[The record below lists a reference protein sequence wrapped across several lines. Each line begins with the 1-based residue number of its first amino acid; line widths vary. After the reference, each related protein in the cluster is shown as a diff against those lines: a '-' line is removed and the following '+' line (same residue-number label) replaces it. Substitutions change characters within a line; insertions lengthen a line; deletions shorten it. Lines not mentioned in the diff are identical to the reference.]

1 MSPDSPITTP
11 KTSLWHSFG
20 RFRSTLSI
28 YIGVFFSSILGAT
41 WVHRVTPKDL
51 TYPWRV
57 VDSDLSS
64 VYSLA
69 QAVGQSWFG
78 MVNHSLG
85 APFTADFSLA
95 FIPDDFQIEILRILV
110 HLTNNPFVAV
120 NLFYL
125 LTFGLCA
132 VTFLLLADTFKLSR
146 WVSAP
151 LALSYAWLPY
161 HFTRMDAGHVFLA
174 AYYMIPVGVIYL
186 HRLFEYLT
194 GSLASFFP
202 SSTIKRIG
210 FVLGIIA
217 VGSSG
222 TYYGVFFALL
232 AATMILLVPQ
242 QNQPFRVTAKRAG
255 LTTLVSFLFIAAP
268 LVRIITS
275 RLRGL
280 ETVLT
285 RSPEESVQ
293 FGGSIARLLVPWGVW
308 LPTKLR
314 PVVLPTE
321 FEWTISPILGVIGVW
336 ILLIGIAVS
345 MAGRSR
351 TNNKQKSIRY
361 IFMWALLFYTAT
373 GVSLV
378 FAYAIDPSFRCWN
391 RLSIVIMTL
400 ALVALGATLSSFR
413 KLNKTWFPILLVVAV
428 LSQLSPLH
436 DSGIGPEP
444 DVLSKDSFNALQQVA
459 AVIQR
464 EIKPG
469 CQILQLPIMAFPEG
483 GQVGQVGAGSHLWL
497 PIILENFRWTFGGMK
512 NTLAGNHWNSTQ
524 LTKEEIVS
532 KLHSQELCAVVID
545 TRENGADKLSQELL
559 NSWNFTM
566 TIQSSDYYKIYTVP
580 QLQPNEFQFSS

>member
-1 MSPDSPITTP
+1 MSPDSPITDP
-11 KTSLWHSFG
+11 EPSVWHSVG
-20 RFRSTLSI
+20 QFRSTLSI
-28 YIGVFFSSILGAT
+28 YIGVFFSSILGAA

-95 FIPDDFQIEILRILV
+95 FIPDDFQIEIFRILM

-125 LTFGLCA
+125 LTFGFCA
-132 VTFLLLADTFKLSR
+132 VTFLLLADTFKMSR
-146 WVSAP
+146 LISAP
-151 LALSYAWLPY
+151 LAMSYAWLPY

-174 AYYMIPVGVIYL
+174 AYYMIPIGVIYL

-194 GSLASFFP
+194 GSLNNFFP
-202 SSTIKRIG
+202 NSTIKRIG
-210 FVLGIIA
+210 FALGIIA

-242 QNQPFRVTAKRAG
+242 LNQSFRSTAIRAG

-268 LVRIITS
+268 FVRIISS

-351 TNNKQKSIRY
+351 TNNKQSSIRY

-400 ALVALGATLSSFR
+400 ALVALGATLSSFT
-413 KLNKTWFPILLVVAV
+413 KLNKIWFPVLLVVAI

-436 DSGIGPEP
+436 ESGIGPEP
-444 DVLSKDSFNALQQVA
+444 DAVSKDAFNSLQQVA
-459 AVIQR
+459 RVIQQN
-464 EIKPG
+464 IKPG

-483 GQVGQVGAGSHLWL
+483 GQVGQVGNGAHLWL
-497 PIILENFRWTFGGMK
+497 PMLTSGFRWSYGAPKG
-512 NTLAGNHWNSTQ
+512 TQ
-524 LTKEEIVS
+524 PGDYWP
-532 KLHSQELCAVVID
+532 KLIGESIRLQVDTAAEDNFCAIVID
-545 TRENGADKLSQELL
+545 LRSEINLTIDELVPYRLVQTLSH
-559 NSWNFTM
+559 
-566 TIQSSDYYKIYTVP
+566 YAIY
-580 QLQPNEFQFSS
+580 SK

>member
-1 MSPDSPITTP
+1 MRKSIRS
-11 KTSLWHSFG
+11 KQSAWHNFHRVATDNSGSIAAYIAVFVT
-20 RFRSTLSI
+20 STL
-28 YIGVFFSSILGAT
+28 GAI
-41 WVHRVTPKDL
+41 WAYRLTPKDL

-57 VDSDLSS
+57 VDSDLSA

-69 QAVGQSWFG
+69 QALGQSWTG

-85 APFTADFSLA
+85 APFTADLSLA
-95 FIPDDFQIEILRILV
+95 FIPDDLQVEILRILM

-132 VTFLLLADTFKLSR
+132 VTFLLLTDTFKMSR
-146 WVSAP
+146 WVSTP

-174 AYYMIPVGVIYL
+174 AYYMIPIGIIYL

-202 SSTIKRIG
+202 SSNIKRIG

-242 QNQPFRVTAKRAG
+242 LNQPFRVTTTRAG

-268 LVRIITS
+268 VVRIISS

-308 LPTKLR
+308 LPAKLR
-314 PVVLPTE
+314 PIVLPTE
-321 FEWTISPILGVIGVW
+321 FEWTISPILGVAGVW
-336 ILLIGIAVS
+336 ILIIGIAVS
-345 MAGRSR
+345 MSGRFR
-351 TNNKQKSIRY
+351 TDTNQKSIRF
-361 IFMWALLFYTAT
+361 IFIWALLFYTAA
-373 GVSLV
+373 GVSLI

-400 ALVALGATLSSFR
+400 ALVALGVAISRFGKFNR
-413 KLNKTWFPILLVVAV
+413 FWFPILLVIAV

-436 DSGIGPEP
+436 DSAIGPEP
-444 DVLSKDSFNALQQVA
+444 DVVSKDAFNQLQQVA
-459 AVIQR
+459 AVIQQ

-483 GQVGQVGAGSHLWL
+483 GQVGQVGNGAHLWL
-497 PIILENFRWTFGGMK
+497 PMVTSGFRWSYGAPKG
-512 NTLAGNHWNSTQ
+512 TQ
-524 LTKEEIVS
+524 EGDYWP
-532 KLHSQELCAVVID
+532 KLSGESLQRQVKTALRESFCAVIID
-545 TRENGADKLSQELL
+545 LRSEIKIDATDLSPYRLVHELG
-559 NSWNFTM
+559 
-566 TIQSSDYYKIYTVP
+566 YYAIY
-580 QLQPNEFQFSS
+580 SA

>member
-1 MSPDSPITTP
+1 
-11 KTSLWHSFG
+11 
-20 RFRSTLSI
+20 
-28 YIGVFFSSILGAT
+28 
-41 WVHRVTPKDL
+41 
-51 TYPWRV
+51 V

-64 VYSLA
+64 IYSLA
-69 QAVGQSWFG
+69 QALGQSWTG
-78 MVNHSLG
+78 IVNNSLG
-85 APFTADFSLA
+85 APFTADLSLA
-95 FIPDDFQIEILRILV
+95 FIPDDLQIEILRILM

-132 VTFLLLADTFKLSR
+132 STFLFLADTFKLSR
-146 WVSAP
+146 WISTP
-151 LALSYAWLPY
+151 LALSYAWMPY

-174 AYYMIPVGVIYL
+174 AYYMIPIGVIYL

-194 GSLASFFP
+194 GSLATYFP
-202 SSTIKRIG
+202 TSTFKRIG

-232 AATMILLVPQ
+232 AAALILLAPQ
-242 QNQPFRVTAKRAG
+242 QNQPLQITTQRGGITAV
-255 LTTLVSFLFIAAP
+255 VSFFFIAAP
-268 LVRIITS
+268 LIRIISS

-308 LPTKLR
+308 LPTKLK

-321 FEWTISPILGVIGVW
+321 FEWTISPFLGIVGTW
-336 ILLIGIAVS
+336 ILLIGIAVAMS
-345 MAGRSR
+345 GNSR
-351 TNNKQKSIRY
+351 TSSTQKSIRF
-361 IFMWALLFYTAT
+361 IFIWALLFYTAT

-400 ALVALGATLSSFR
+400 ALVALGETISRFSKFN
-413 KLNKTWFPILLVVAV
+413 KLWFPVLLVVAF
-428 LSQLSPLH
+428 LSQVSPLQ

-444 DVLSKDSFNALQQVA
+444 DVVSKDAFTKLQQVA
-459 AVIQR
+459 AVIQE
-464 EIKPG
+464 EIGPG

-483 GQVGQVGAGSHLWL
+483 GQVGQVGNGAHLWL
-497 PIILENFRWTFGGMK
+497 PMLTSGFRWSYGAPKGTQVGDYWPQ
-512 NTLAGNHWNSTQ
+512 LAGKSVKVQIEAAEQNNFCAIVLDLRS
-524 LTKEEIVS
+524 EI
-532 KLHSQELCAVVID
+532 KLDIDDMYKYRLVQTVNNYSIWSQ
-545 TRENGADKLSQELL
+545 
-559 NSWNFTM
+559 
-566 TIQSSDYYKIYTVP
+566 
-580 QLQPNEFQFSS
+580 